1 MQQFICL
8 QIHTESLQLQ
18 ETLIALLS
26 ANGFEAFEEKDN
38 ELLAYIDK
46 QQFKK
51 GDILPILENFKIS
64 IYSIT
69 KIENKNWNQQWERS
83 FEPIVIGNFVAIRAG
98 FHEPINQVNH
108 QIIITPKMSFGTGHH
123 ATTYLMVQQME
134 ALDFNSKTVIDFGT
148 GTGVL
153 AILAEKLGAKKI
165 VAIDNDEWS
174 ITNTLENIKS
184 NKCRQIAVIKAESFK
199 TEAKADIILANINL
213 NVITANLSKIETACY
228 PGTLILFSGLLVSDK
243 ENILQHLSLYNLEVK
258 HISER
263 NGWIC
268 LLTICSIG

>member
-69 KIENKNWNQQWERS
+69 KIENK
-83 FEPIVIGNFVAIRAG
+83 
-98 FHEPINQVNH
+98 
-108 QIIITPKMSFGTGHH
+108 K
-123 ATTYLMVQQME
+123 
-134 ALDFNSKTVIDFGT
+134 
-148 GTGVL
+148 
-153 AILAEKLGAKKI
+153 
-165 VAIDNDEWS
+165 
-174 ITNTLENIKS
+174 
-184 NKCRQIAVIKAESFK
+184 
-199 TEAKADIILANINL
+199 
-213 NVITANLSKIETACY
+213 
-228 PGTLILFSGLLVSDK
+228 
-243 ENILQHLSLYNLEVK
+243 
-258 HISER
+258 
-263 NGWIC
+263 
-268 LLTICSIG
+268 

>member
-123 ATTYLMVQQME
+123 ATG
-134 ALDFNSKTVIDFGT
+134 S
-148 GTGVL
+148 GVL
-153 AILAEKLGAKKI
+153 AILAEKLGAKNI

-174 ITNTLENIKS
+174 VTNALENIES
-184 NKCRQIAVIKAESFK
+184 NKCRQIAVIKTDRFKAETK
-199 TEAKADIILANINL
+199 TDIILANINF
-213 NVITANLSKIETACY
+213 NVITANLPQIETACN
-228 PGTLILFSGLLVSDK
+228 PGTIVLFSGLLVSDK
-243 ENILQHLSLYNLEVK
+243 ENIQKHLNQYNFEVK
-258 HISER
+258 NISER
-263 NGWIC
+263 NGWLC
-268 LLTICSIG
+268 LLTIYAIG

>member
-1 MQQFICL
+1 MFTNSYRI
-8 QIHTESLQLQ
+8 LQLQ

-134 ALDFNSKTVIDFGT
+134 ALNFNNKAVIDFGT

-153 AILAEKLGAKKI
+153 AILAEKLGAKNI

-174 ITNTLENIKS
+174 VTNALENIES
-184 NKCRQIAVIKAESFK
+184 NKCRQIAVIKTDRFKAETK
-199 TEAKADIILANINL
+199 TDIILANINF
-213 NVITANLSKIETACY
+213 NVITANLPQIETACN
-228 PGTLILFSGLLVSDK
+228 PGTIVLFSGLLVSDK
-243 ENILQHLSLYNLEVK
+243 ENIQKHLNQYNFEVK
-258 HISER
+258 NISER
-263 NGWIC
+263 NGWLC
-268 LLTICSIG
+268 LLTIYAIG